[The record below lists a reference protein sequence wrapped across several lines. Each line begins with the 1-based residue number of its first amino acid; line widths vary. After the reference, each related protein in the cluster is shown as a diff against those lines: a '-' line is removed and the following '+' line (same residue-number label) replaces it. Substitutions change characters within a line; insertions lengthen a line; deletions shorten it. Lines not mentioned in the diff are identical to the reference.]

1 MSLRAPEA
9 RLPTKNVEGRVAYTL
24 IDSDFV
30 TPCGGVGIF
39 DILKMIAGSLFP
51 NSDLSKEKEPEFDLF
66 KFCSTLYRFVQDKKI
81 PREIFVLRLG
91 VFAPWR

>member
-1 MSLRAPEA
+1 MRRRA
-9 RLPTKNVEGRVAYTL
+9 
-24 IDSDFV
+24 
-30 TPCGGVGIF
+30 IF

-81 PREIFVLRLG
+81 PREIFALRLG
-91 VFAPWR
+91 GFAVFAFKSGWRNLWFGPLHSS